1 MLAQTRLVDLILQ
14 NRITAQVQ
22 TPQSNLPE
30 IKRNPIIQPKLTT
43 LVLTIVLVL
52 MRPALRL
59 HRILRIIRLRQ
70 IIQPVKILLR
80 LEKVT

>member
-14 NRITAQVQ
+14 NRRITQVQ

-43 LVLTIVLVL
+43 LVLRIVLVL
-52 MRPALRL
+52 MLPALRL